1 MDSTPVV
8 HVAVV
13 AEVLVTGAGSSGTEA
28 AVAFP
33 AVV

>member
-1 MDSTPVV
+1 MSIPEFR
-8 HVAVV
+8 VAAV
-13 AEVLVTGAGSSGTEA
+13 AEVLVTAAGSSGTEA